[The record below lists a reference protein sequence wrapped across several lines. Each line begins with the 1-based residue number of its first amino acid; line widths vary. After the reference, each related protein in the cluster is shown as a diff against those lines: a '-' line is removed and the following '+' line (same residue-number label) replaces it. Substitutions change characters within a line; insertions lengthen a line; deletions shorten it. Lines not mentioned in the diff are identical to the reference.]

1 VSVATSEPVVLH
13 HGREGG
19 VAGHHEARPSAST
32 ACWAAMP
39 FSASAVP
46 VAGLSQLRGEFANE
60 LCTHAR
66 LGQSEKC
73 WHGLPTV
80 SRCISEPSAGSRKPS
95 VRRPGWPTIS
105 SLGYGERTERGSTE
119 VRRSLGPLLS
129 RFFKP
134 SADGLEGNEGRVVIR
149 TYTNPRCDELLRTPA
164 SGCDE
169 NGLETLGPQFSAS
182 AGTSSQSSASPKL
195 RSFRSACSMAVRAV
209 SASTVQ
215 GSSSDKM
222 NPRSRSAQRTR
233 PNLRGSSEARS
244 ASGSGRCWAA
254 RDETPG

>member
-169 NGLETLGPQFSAS
+169 NGLETLGPAILGQCRNFVAKFGEPEIALVQVCLLDGRQGGLREYCPGVFFGQDESAISVCPTYRCSAAS
-182 AGTSSQSSASPKL
+182 ARASP
-195 RSFRSACSMAVRAV
+195 R
-209 SASTVQ
+209 
-215 GSSSDKM
+215 
-222 NPRSRSAQRTR
+222 
-233 PNLRGSSEARS
+233 
-244 ASGSGRCWAA
+244 SGRPAA
-254 RDETPG
+254 IDSCNT